1 MVFIFLPHLYNTLLK
16 NNIIL
21 ISLIFTNIWYN
32 VVEEWYD
39 IDDILSFDTG
49 QLTEILDEL
58 NSHYYEYSSS
68 LSDLDKEISNLENI
82 WGVTDKSIYNDFK
95 EVYKEKKQK
104 LVELESL
111 INFLITYLSSK
122 NDQLITATEK
132 AKNSFE

>member
-1 MVFIFLPHLYNTLLK
+1 M
-16 NNIIL
+16 
-21 ISLIFTNIWYN
+21 
-32 VVEEWYD
+32 
-39 IDDILSFDTG
+39 DDFLSFDTAKI
-49 QLTEILDEL
+49 TEILDEL
-58 NSHYYEYSSS
+58 NTHYYEYSSS
-68 LSDLDKEISNLENI
+68 LSELDKEITNLENI
-82 WGVTDKSIYNDFK
+82 WGITNKSIYNDFK

>member
-1 MVFIFLPHLYNTLLK
+1 M
-16 NNIIL
+16 
-21 ISLIFTNIWYN
+21 
-32 VVEEWYD
+32 
-39 IDDILSFDTG
+39 DDILSFDTG

-95 EVYKEKKQK
+95 EVNKKKKQK

>member
-1 MVFIFLPHLYNTLLK
+1 M
-16 NNIIL
+16 
-21 ISLIFTNIWYN
+21 
-32 VVEEWYD
+32 
-39 IDDILSFDTG
+39 DDILSFDTG

-122 NDQLITATEK
+122 NDQLITATE
-132 AKNSFE
+132 